1 MVLPILTFDERS
13 LSPRFG
19 YVFDAGWLEPHES
32 ILGMLWKFVRANRP
46 VAAAVVAQIGAR
58 SSDGYAGLKPHPS
71 DVNARAVARLL
82 GIRACVVRDAMP
94 EQQGANLAWCPSCL
108 STGYHSVVHQRS
120 GQQRCPIH
128 SGQLHRHCARCGQAS
143 TFRLDAQLLEAAFR
157 CRHCQT
163 LLCSGACVRWSGKFR
178 LRPAQRMAIT
188 RARWT

>member
-19 YVFDAGWLEPHES
+19 YVFDPRWLEPHES

-58 SSDGYAGLKPHPS
+58 PSDGYTGLRPHPP
-71 DVNARAVARLL
+71 DVDARAVAWLL
-82 GIRACVVRDAMP
+82 GIRAAVVRDAMP
-94 EQQGANLAWCPSCL
+94 GQQGANLAWCPNCL
-108 STGYHSVVHQRS
+108 CVGYHSVVHQRD

-128 SGQLHRHCARCGQAS
+128 GGQLHRRCARCGQAS
-143 TFRLDAQLLEAAFR
+143 ANRLDAQLLDSPYR
-157 CRHCQT
+157 CRHCQA
-163 LLCSGACVRWSGKFR
+163 LLCAGAYVHWSGKCR
-178 LRPAQRMAIT
+178 LRPEQRMAIT